1 MVIVY
6 TFRTNKNIEQF
17 LISAG
22 LSLSTQVFIINKPN
36 QDIPELLDLIK
47 VNKPDWVIGFASL
60 KKGHSRWEEFA
71 SNKFGLG
78 RVSKNF
84 ELEAKLSLIRPDFF
98 SKLSEVKMGRGM
110 SASFCNQAAFK
121 VQEFIER
128 ENLNIN
134 SGFLHYKL
142 NK

>member
-1 MVIVY
+1 MIFY
-6 TFRTNKNIEQF
+6 TFLTNKNIEQF

-22 LSLSTQVFIINKPN
+22 LSLSTQVFII
-36 QDIPELLDLIK
+36 
-47 VNKPDWVIGFASL
+47 
-60 KKGHSRWEEFA
+60 RWEEFA
-71 SNKFGLG
+71 SNKIGLG

-84 ELEAKLSLIRPDFF
+84 ELEAKLILIRPDFF

>member
-1 MVIVY
+1 MIFY
-6 TFRTNKNIEQF
+6 AFRTNKNIEQF
-17 LISAG
+17 LISTE
-22 LSLSTQVFIINKPN
+22 LSLSNSVFIINKPN
-36 QDIPELLDLIK
+36 QDIPKLLDLIRF
-47 VNKPDWVIGFASL
+47 NKPDWVIGFASV
-60 KKGHSRWEEFA
+60 KKGQSRWEEFA

-84 ELEAKLSLIRPDFF
+84 EPGAKLNLNKPDF
-98 SKLSEVKMGRGM
+98 LSELSEIKMGQGM
-110 SASFCNQAAFK
+110 SASFCGAAAFR
-121 VQEFIER
+121 VREFIER